1 MTDNVNQANE
11 FLGRGWAFPMGIG
24 IDGSITMSAYE
35 TNVKESI
42 FIILNTA
49 QGERI
54 MRPDFGCG
62 IHNLVFETI
71 DTTTLTLIEDT
82 VRQALTLW
90 EPRIKVKEVKISKE
104 NIDQGQ
110 LMISIDYT
118 VNKTDNRFNLVYPFY
133 ISGER

>member
-1 MTDNVNQANE
+1 
-11 FLGRGWAFPMGIG
+11 MGIG